1 DVSGTN
7 APSTLAEWD
16 TTDSGGGFS
25 NRGDSSGATS
35 SASVS
40 DVNGWSIRV
49 YQSEY
54 TAVSTA
60 DGINFEIDCI
70 EIIVDYNTTEPSPPG
85 GGAASSTVK
94 IIPTPETA
102 IWGLCIAQVRDFA
115 VLGGLMSDRYSI
127 RWNALGDPTDWP
139 VPNTDDARSKQSG
152 QQAFPTQFGN
162 VTAISSGDFYAY
174 VFQERAVTKMTYV
187 GGDIVFAF
195 DTFEED
201 RGCRRQGRMVQIDDK
216 IFFQSDRGYH
226 VLENDQITDI
236 GFGAVDDNY

>member
-1 DVSGTN
+1 
-7 APSTLAEWD
+7 
-16 TTDSGGGFS
+16 
-25 NRGDSSGATS
+25 
-35 SASVS
+35 
-40 DVNGWSIRV
+40 
-49 YQSEY
+49 
-54 TAVSTA
+54 
-60 DGINFEIDCI
+60 
-70 EIIVDYNTTEPSPPG
+70 
-85 GGAASSTVK
+85 
-94 IIPTPETA
+94 
-102 IWGLCIAQVRDFA
+102 
-115 VLGGLMSDRYSI
+115 
-127 RWNALGDPTDWP
+127 
-139 VPNTDDARSKQSG
+139 
-152 QQAFPTQFGN
+152 